1 MCTMMASTFH
11 PMQAGRSKIFAG
23 SDAIPTGS
31 DTNPT
36 SSNTKPVCS
45 KRAPGDGLPCTAHP
59 TALTY
64 SLLVTVLALAAACS
78 APEPL
83 YPEKG
88 IFGPSEFDATT
99 FFEYYSS
106 HIQLLSAVSG
116 QAAVQVSEP
125 GNTERLTVRFQSDRA
140 RSLLLL
146 RNNLGIEGGRIY
158 SGPDS
163 VIIYNRLEQEA
174 HKMSHDDAA
183 WFYLN
188 GVTALNL
195 IQILYPV
202 TGPEHISRILENDRF
217 FLVEERNGD
226 RHFIDR
232 ERMVIIQ
239 TERQVHQPDAY
250 NTFLFENHAEI
261 EGFHLPRRIRILSSD
276 RKSSIFLVIRALD
289 VNPSELN
296 FDPGIPD
303 DIELI
308 RL

>member
-1 MCTMMASTFH
+1 MIAIGDQPHTVQTSVVSTTLL
-11 PMQAGRSKIFAG
+11 I
-23 SDAIPTGS
+23 
-31 DTNPT
+31 
-36 SSNTKPVCS
+36 
-45 KRAPGDGLPCTAHP
+45 TA
-59 TALTY
+59 
-64 SLLVTVLALAAACS
+64 LALAAACS
-78 APEPL
+78 TPEPL
-83 YPEKG
+83 HLEKG
-88 IFGPSEFDATT
+88 VFEPSEFDAAS
-99 FFEYYSS
+99 FFEYYSG
-106 HIQLLSAVSG
+106 HIPMLSAVSG

-125 GNTERLTVRFQSDRA
+125 GNTERLTVRFQSDRTH
-140 RSLLLL
+140 SLLLL

-158 SGPDS
+158 SDPDS

-174 HKMSHDDAA
+174 RKMSHDDAA

-217 FLVEERNGD
+217 FLVEAHNGD

-232 ERMVIIQ
+232 ERMLIMQ
-239 TERQVHQPDAY
+239 TDREVHHPEAY
-250 NTFLFENHAEI
+250 HTFLFENHAQI

-296 FDPGIPD
+296 FNPGIPD